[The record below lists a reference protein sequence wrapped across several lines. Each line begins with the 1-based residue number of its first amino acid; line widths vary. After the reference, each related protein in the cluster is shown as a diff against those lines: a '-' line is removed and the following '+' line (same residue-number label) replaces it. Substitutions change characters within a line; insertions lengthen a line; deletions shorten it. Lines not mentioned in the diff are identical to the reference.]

1 MQRAKT
7 DKLSRTSLRP
17 STINRLP
24 TEILVFIF
32 DLVLDAHYSKRI
44 LASVCRRWRDVVLQ
58 TPFFWSTIQVASNVS
73 WINTHVERSRGTLLD
88 VVIEGAPFSP
98 SKHLEL
104 IPGLDAVVSCA
115 HRWRS
120 LLVTASLWFSDDDP
134 EGEDEELLTEFIA
147 DRINHL
153 HFPSLKSV
161 AISPPCE
168 IGHLN
173 FLSVACAPAL
183 EHLELDDFT
192 AVDHIPNPVAMLKT
206 LKLNFETERVIFRE
220 QYWRTVPTQALIK
233 LSLSGDTE
241 SPLPQP
247 NSLDCPSLVSL
258 EIDNATYLRPILD
271 AIVAPNLEQVNC
283 SNCEHA
289 PSVTLSGSRSKFTN
303 VRQLSFSCRRELFH
317 EDSMGFCEAF
327 PGVHVE
333 LDGVDLPYIFEPPSI
348 QFQHGHNSDPLYP
361 MDLWTELKSLTFNG
375 LHSNWL
381 RDDWLVDW
389 LDH

>member
-1 MQRAKT
+1 MDELAQERVELTLLEEQRAKA

-17 STINRLP
+17 STINRPP

-44 LASVCRRWRDVVLQ
+44 LASV
-58 TPFFWSTIQVASNVS
+58 ASNVS

-88 VVIEGAPFSP
+88 IVIEGAPFSP

-233 LSLSGDTE
+233 LSLAGGYRVALASAK
-241 SPLPQP
+241 QP
-247 NSLDCPSLVSL
+247 
-258 EIDNATYLRPILD
+258 
-271 AIVAPNLEQVNC
+271 
-283 SNCEHA
+283 
-289 PSVTLSGSRSKFTN
+289 
-303 VRQLSFSCRRELFH
+303 
-317 EDSMGFCEAF
+317 
-327 PGVHVE
+327 
-333 LDGVDLPYIFEPPSI
+333 
-348 QFQHGHNSDPLYP
+348 
-361 MDLWTELKSLTFNG
+361 
-375 LHSNWL
+375 
-381 RDDWLVDW
+381 
-389 LDH
+389 